1 MLVLQGM
8 GYQHYRVCDVS
19 TTEYVMLVLQGV
31 GHGMSVILQ
40 DMEYQHFRV
49 CGYQTKFCLKLAVLL
64 AVLLVRFPLQKFQG
78 TNASSKA

>member
-8 GYQHYRVCDVS
+8 GCQHYRVCDVS

-40 DMEYQHFRV
+40 DMRMS
-49 CGYQTKFCLKLAVLL
+49 A
-64 AVLLVRFPLQKFQG
+64 FQG
-78 TNASSKA
+78 MWIPDQILLKIGCLTGCLTGTISSTEISGNQCQQYL